1 MRNRNNYDRQLITEN
16 NQFQMK
22 NLIIVIIIILT
33 IFIAFYFITKYVLIN
48 KKDNSPVLESVIQ
61 NEKIIFGQLF
71 DRNES
76 EYYVLAYEEESK
88 SKDIY
93 NMYIDKYKQKETHL
107 SFYEINLNEAFNKK
121 FISDNSNIT
130 NDINTL
136 MVSDETLFKIKEGKI
151 EEYKVGSSNINSYLK
166 EISE

>member
-1 MRNRNNYDRQLITEN
+1 MRNRNNYNKELITDESS
-16 NQFQMK
+16 FQIK
-22 NLIIVIIIILT
+22 NLIIVIIIILA

-48 KKDNSPVLESVIQ
+48 KKDNNPVQESVIQ

-71 DRNES
+71 NRNDR
-76 EYYVLAYEEESK
+76 EYYVLAYKENSK

-93 NMYIDKYKQKETHL
+93 NKYIDKYKQKENHL
-107 SFYEINLNEAFNKK
+107 AFYEINLNEAFNKK
-121 FISDNSNIT
+121 FISDSSNIT

-136 MVSDETLFKIKEGKI
+136 TVNDETLFKISDGEI